1 MDGTDIVS
9 KHNRSAGMMEDNT
22 AGFSLVLRRRL
33 MTVDRISGFL
43 QGASMPLRL
52 HVSPIMTVRAA
63 LRYEALAH
71 DETVLARRARLAWL
85 AYRMAVADGLFR
97 NVTDPAV
104 MDGLRW
110 MLSTGITDG
119 ELFDAGLS
127 SGIVLAAATCD
138 DAVWVRSRR
147 RFRGRRGA
155 SIRCGR
161 RGPHALVGLAFLV
174 LSFRCRWVVDGFV
187 SGKGWLFIPPGWAGK
202 PGSRCAWGRQS
213 PTQVSYDVRP

>member
-22 AGFSLVLRRRL
+22 DAGFSLVLRRRL

-63 LRYEALAH
+63 LRYEALAR

-138 DAVWVRSRR
+138 DAY
-147 RFRGRRGA
+147 
-155 SIRCGR
+155 
-161 RGPHALVGLAFLV
+161 
-174 LSFRCRWVVDGFV
+174 GFV
-187 SGKGWLFIPPGWAGK
+187 HGIAAAVADTRRPVLEDAL
-202 PGSRCAWGRQS
+202 SRM
-213 PTQVSYDVRP
+213 

>member
-1 MDGTDIVS
+1 MDGTDIV
-9 KHNRSAGMMEDNT
+9 KTKRSAGMMEDNT
-22 AGFSLVLRRRL
+22 DAGFSPILRRRL

-52 HVSPIMTVRAA
+52 QASPIVTVRAA
-63 LRYEALAH
+63 IRYEALAH

-110 MLSTGITDG
+110 MLSTGLTEG

-127 SGIVLAAATCD
+127 SGTVLAAATCD
-138 DAVWVRSRR
+138 
-147 RFRGRRGA
+147 GA
-155 SIRCGR
+155 C
-161 RGPHALVGLAFLV
+161 
-174 LSFRCRWVVDGFV
+174 GFV
-187 SGKGWLFIPPGWAGK
+187 RGIAAAVADTRRPVLEDAL
-202 PGSRCAWGRQS
+202 SRM
-213 PTQVSYDVRP
+213 

>member
-1 MDGTDIVS
+1 MEPSPARERQFACGHSLFRACPRSRYHLWDAWMDGTDIV
-9 KHNRSAGMMEDNT
+9 KTKRSAGMMEDNT
-22 AGFSLVLRRRL
+22 DAGFSPILRRRL

-52 HVSPIMTVRAA
+52 HASPIVTVRAA
-63 LRYEALAH
+63 IRYEALAH

-138 DAVWVRSRR
+138 DAYGFVHDVASAVAE
-147 RFRGRRGA
+147 GRRSA
-155 SIRCGR
+155 VAAVGR
-161 RGPHALVGLAFLV
+161 TRL
-174 LSFRCRWVVDGFV
+174 
-187 SGKGWLFIPPGWAGK
+187 
-202 PGSRCAWGRQS
+202 
-213 PTQVSYDVRP
+213 

>member
-1 MDGTDIVS
+1 MGKGWNHRPHANGNSRAGILFSRTIPCARYHLWDAWMDGTDIVS

-22 AGFSLVLRRRL
+22 DAGFSPVLRRRL

-43 QGASMPLRL
+43 QGASMPLRPR
-52 HVSPIMTVRAA
+52 VSPIVTVRAA
-63 LRYEALAH
+63 IRYEELAR

-138 DAVWVRSRR
+138 DAYGFVHDVASAVAE
-147 RFRGRRGA
+147 GRRSA
-155 SIRCGR
+155 VAAVGR
-161 RGPHALVGLAFLV
+161 TRL
-174 LSFRCRWVVDGFV
+174 
-187 SGKGWLFIPPGWAGK
+187 
-202 PGSRCAWGRQS
+202 
-213 PTQVSYDVRP
+213 

>member
-1 MDGTDIVS
+1 MGKGWDHRPHANGNSRAGILFSRTIPCGRYHAGRMCIGRTDIVS

-22 AGFSLVLRRRL
+22 DAGFSLVLRRRL

-63 LRYEALAH
+63 LRYEALAR

-138 DAVWVRSRR
+138 DAYGFVHDVASAVAE
-147 RFRGRRGA
+147 GRRSA
-155 SIRCGR
+155 VAAVGR
-161 RGPHALVGLAFLV
+161 TRL
-174 LSFRCRWVVDGFV
+174 
-187 SGKGWLFIPPGWAGK
+187 
-202 PGSRCAWGRQS
+202 
-213 PTQVSYDVRP
+213 

>member
-52 HVSPIMTVRAA
+52 HVSPIVTVRAA
-63 LRYEALAH
+63 LRYEALAR

-110 MLSTGITDG
+110 MLSTGLTEG

-138 DAVWVRSRR
+138 DAY
-147 RFRGRRGA
+147 
-155 SIRCGR
+155 
-161 RGPHALVGLAFLV
+161 
-174 LSFRCRWVVDGFV
+174 GFV
-187 SGKGWLFIPPGWAGK
+187 HDVASAIAEERRSAVAAAG
-202 PGSRCAWGRQS
+202 RTRL
-213 PTQVSYDVRP
+213 

>member
-1 MDGTDIVS
+1 MQMGKGWDHRPHANGNSRAGILFFRACPRSRYHLWDAWMDGTDIV
-9 KHNRSAGMMEDNT
+9 KTKRSAGMMEDNT
-22 AGFSLVLRRRL
+22 DAGFSLVLRRRL

-52 HVSPIMTVRAA
+52 HASPIMTVRAA
-63 LRYEALAH
+63 LRYEALAR

-138 DAVWVRSRR
+138 DAY
-147 RFRGRRGA
+147 
-155 SIRCGR
+155 
-161 RGPHALVGLAFLV
+161 
-174 LSFRCRWVVDGFV
+174 GFV
-187 SGKGWLFIPPGWAGK
+187 LGVASAIAEERR
-202 PGSRCAWGRQS
+202 SAVAAVGR
-213 PTQVSYDVRP
+213 TRL

>member
-1 MDGTDIVS
+1 MQKWVKDGTIARTRTAIRVRAFSFSRTVPCARYHLWDAWMDGTDIV
-9 KHNRSAGMMEDNT
+9 KTKRSAGMMEDNT
-22 AGFSLVLRRRL
+22 AGFSPILRRRL

-43 QGASMPLRL
+43 QGASMPLRPR
-52 HVSPIMTVRAA
+52 VSPIVTVRAA
-63 LRYEALAH
+63 IRYEELAR
-71 DETVLARRARLAWL
+71 DETALARRARLAWL

-138 DAVWVRSRR
+138 DAYGFVHDVASAVAE
-147 RFRGRRGA
+147 GRRSA
-155 SIRCGR
+155 VAAVGR
-161 RGPHALVGLAFLV
+161 TRL
-174 LSFRCRWVVDGFV
+174 
-187 SGKGWLFIPPGWAGK
+187 
-202 PGSRCAWGRQS
+202 
-213 PTQVSYDVRP
+213 

>member
-1 MDGTDIVS
+1 MEPSPARERQFACGHSLFRACPRSRYHLWDAWMDGTDIVS

-22 AGFSLVLRRRL
+22 AGFSPILRRRL

-43 QGASMPLRL
+43 QGASMPLRPR
-52 HVSPIMTVRAA
+52 VSPIVTVRAA
-63 LRYEALAH
+63 IRYEELAR

-138 DAVWVRSRR
+138 DAYGFVHDVASAVAE
-147 RFRGRRGA
+147 GRRSA
-155 SIRCGR
+155 VAAVGR
-161 RGPHALVGLAFLV
+161 TRL
-174 LSFRCRWVVDGFV
+174 
-187 SGKGWLFIPPGWAGK
+187 
-202 PGSRCAWGRQS
+202 
-213 PTQVSYDVRP
+213 

>member
-1 MDGTDIVS
+1 MDGTDIV
-9 KHNRSAGMMEDNT
+9 KTKRSAGMMEDNT
-22 AGFSLVLRRRL
+22 DAGFSPILRRRL

-52 HVSPIMTVRAA
+52 QASPIVTVRAA
-63 LRYEALAH
+63 IRYEALAH

-110 MLSTGITDG
+110 MLSTGLTEG

-127 SGIVLAAATCD
+127 SGIVLAAAACD
-138 DAVWVRSRR
+138 
-147 RFRGRRGA
+147 GA
-155 SIRCGR
+155 C
-161 RGPHALVGLAFLV
+161 
-174 LSFRCRWVVDGFV
+174 GFV
-187 SGKGWLFIPPGWAGK
+187 RGIAAAVADTRRPVLEDAL
-202 PGSRCAWGRQS
+202 SRM
-213 PTQVSYDVRP
+213 

>member
-1 MDGTDIVS
+1 MEPSPARERQFACGHSLFRACPRSRYHLWDAWMDGTDIV
-9 KHNRSAGMMEDNT
+9 KTKRSAGMMEDNMD
-22 AGFSLVLRRRL
+22 AGFSPILRRRL

-52 HVSPIMTVRAA
+52 HASPIVTVRAA
-63 LRYEALAH
+63 LRYEALAR

-97 NVTDPAV
+97 NVVDPAV

-110 MLSTGITDG
+110 MLSTGLTEG

-138 DAVWVRSRR
+138 DAYGFVHDVASAVAE
-147 RFRGRRGA
+147 GRRSA
-155 SIRCGR
+155 V
-161 RGPHALVGLAFLV
+161 AAM
-174 LSFRCRWVVDGFV
+174 
-187 SGKGWLFIPPGWAGK
+187 
-202 PGSRCAWGRQS
+202 SRTRL
-213 PTQVSYDVRP
+213 

>member
-1 MDGTDIVS
+1 
-9 KHNRSAGMMEDNT
+9 MMEDNT
-22 AGFSLVLRRRL
+22 AGFSPVLRRRL

-43 QGASMPLRL
+43 QGASMPLRPR
-52 HVSPIMTVRAA
+52 VSPIVTVRAA
-63 LRYEALAH
+63 IRYEELAR
-71 DETVLARRARLAWL
+71 DETALARRASLAWL

-119 ELFDAGLS
+119 ELFDA
-127 SGIVLAAATCD
+127 
-138 DAVWVRSRR
+138 
-147 RFRGRRGA
+147 
-155 SIRCGR
+155 
-161 RGPHALVGLAFLV
+161 GLAFLV

-213 PTQVSYDVRP
+213 PTQVFYDVRP